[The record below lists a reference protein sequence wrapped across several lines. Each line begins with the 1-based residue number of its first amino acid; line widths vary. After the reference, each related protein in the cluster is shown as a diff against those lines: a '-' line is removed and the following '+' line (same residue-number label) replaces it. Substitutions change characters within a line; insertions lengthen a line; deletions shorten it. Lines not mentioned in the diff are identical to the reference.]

1 MQTSGTFRVASFDP
15 TDVTVEPAIT
25 TALPIGIVR
34 MEKVYEGDVSGR
46 SATLF
51 TAAFDETSGQGTYI
65 AMEAF
70 EGSLDGRTGTLA
82 YVHSATTTGSERSH
96 EHFLIVPGSGT
107 GELAGIRGSGSLV
120 IDGDGTHRVAFEW
133 ETDTQ

>member
-70 EGSLDGRTGTLA
+70 EGSLDGRTGTFA

-96 EHFLIVPGSGT
+96 EYFLIVPGSGT